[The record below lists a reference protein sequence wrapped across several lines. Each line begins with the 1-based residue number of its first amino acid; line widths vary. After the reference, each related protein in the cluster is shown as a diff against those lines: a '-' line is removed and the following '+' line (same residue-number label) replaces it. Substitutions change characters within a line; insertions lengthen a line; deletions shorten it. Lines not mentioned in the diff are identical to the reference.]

1 MTIISE
7 PLQDPAGRPET
18 EPLVF
23 HIETIRQN
31 ASGTGTVSIKRV
43 DVTPVGGI
51 LTTPNLDPGP
61 AQVQWRGQRYSI
73 MIPDSVSPV
82 RLWPLLDAAM
92 PQPPSTA
99 AGFVRNGGGVTRI
112 QALTQAEYDD
122 LDNPDPATLF
132 IITDSQATI

>member
-23 HIETIRQN
+23 YIETVRQN
-31 ASGTGTVSIKRV
+31 VSGTGTVSVKRV
-43 DVTPVGGI
+43 DVTPVGGV

-61 AQVQWRGQRYSI
+61 AQVQWRGQRYPI
-73 MIPDSVSPV
+73 VIPHSVSSV
-82 RLWPLLDAAM
+82 RLWPLLDAGM
-92 PQPPSTA
+92 PHPPSTA

-112 QALTQAEYDD
+112 QALTQIEYEN
-122 LDNPDPATLF
+122 LDSPDPATLF
-132 IITDSQATI
+132 IITDSQVT